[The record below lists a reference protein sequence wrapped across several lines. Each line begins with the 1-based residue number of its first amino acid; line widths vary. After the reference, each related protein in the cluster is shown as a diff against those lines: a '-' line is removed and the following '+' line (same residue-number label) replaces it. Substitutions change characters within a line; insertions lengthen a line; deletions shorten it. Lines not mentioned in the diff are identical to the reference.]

1 MYSVEV
7 LDSDLR
13 HLAAPAHGLDPG
25 VHWLITFLDAA
36 EGTTHWM
43 PRRAYHPEA
52 TRSIYLPE
60 ATGSSDFEFSP
71 DAKRAHAG
79 PVERRTAADSLTVT
93 APDGSSRLEATAG
106 SLRWAE
112 SELLDV
118 SGSAV
123 GPACRLR
130 MNDPDFPL
138 LYTTRPYRVSG
149 SIQGVPADGAVL
161 LVTVHLREGAEL
173 LTSPLLRRLQ
183 IVWTE
188 FLNVDEHG
196 ATESG
201 LLIWGREGLAGMA
214 VSRSDGSAFATSDID
229 VSIENDGGDPEFA
242 RRVVFRGGGETL
254 TWDALSRG
262 GRWPARDD
270 IPDGYRFR
278 QGTVHREGAGAPAL
292 SYAFAETFQDR
303 M

>member
-7 LDSDLR
+7 LDADFR
-13 HLAAPAHGLDPG
+13 HLVAPAHGLDPG
-25 VHWLITFLDAA
+25 VHWLITFLDATD
-36 EGTTHWM
+36 GSTRWM

-60 ATGSSDFEFSP
+60 ASAGSDFGLSP

-79 PVERRTAADSLTVT
+79 PVERRSGPDSLTVR
-93 APDGSSRLEATAG
+93 APDGSSHLAATA
-106 SLRWAE
+106 STLRWTE
-112 SELLDV
+112 SDLLDV
-118 SGSAV
+118 SGNAV

-130 MNDPDFPL
+130 MDDPAFPL
-138 LYTTRPYRVSG
+138 LYTTRPYRVTG
-149 SIQGVPADGAVL
+149 SVQGVPADGAVL

-188 FLNVDEHG
+188 FVNIG
-196 ATESG
+196 AGGQVESG

-229 VSIENDGGDPEFA
+229 VTIENDGGDPEFA
-242 RRVVFRGGGETL
+242 RRIVFRGAGETL
-254 TWDALSRG
+254 TWDALPRG